1 MVRVIIFGKA
11 QCEACKAMHGKVKF
25 FIDRWNAKVESIDF
39 IDMDTVEGLA
49 EGAYRD
55 VYEIPTMI
63 IEAGGSEIG
72 RWIKKPPISNELK
85 ALLKPFIT

>member
-1 MVRVIIFGKA
+1 MRVIIFGKA
-11 QCEACKAMHGKVKF
+11 QCEACKAMHEKVKF

-72 RWIKKPPISNELK
+72 RWIKNPPISNELK
-85 ALLKPFIT
+85 ALLKPFIP